1 MEANNGPIFCNFKFS
16 GFLRVLLVGNY
27 KSSRGKEEGKIR
39 KTERKVE
46 EMLSAN
52 YLMTIDYVDTF

>member
-1 MEANNGPIFCNFKFS
+1 M
-16 GFLRVLLVGNY
+16 GNY